1 VLPIGNGE
9 VIFNCPIIRFINP
22 INWEDEGKIKRIRG
36 MAFTSKLGSS
46 ITTRIVDSC
55 RGVFNNFIPDVWIY
69 VDNYKSKTEEM
80 YLYCL
85 YLN

>member
-1 VLPIGNGE
+1 
-9 VIFNCPIIRFINP
+9 
-22 INWEDEGKIKRIRG
+22 